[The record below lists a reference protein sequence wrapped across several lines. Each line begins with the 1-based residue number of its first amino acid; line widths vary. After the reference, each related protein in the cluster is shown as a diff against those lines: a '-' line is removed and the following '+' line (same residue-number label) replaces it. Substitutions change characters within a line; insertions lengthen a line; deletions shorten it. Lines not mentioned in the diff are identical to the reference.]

1 MSLSMFIPLAPPP
14 YRHEKSKLHTRN
26 FAVDSCALTEAHVL
40 SRVLKGFGE
49 ACLVGTSLYGGS
61 VSSWPASKLHTAFVN
76 PNITRFAF
84 VYSW

>member
-49 ACLVGTSLYGGS
+49 A
-61 VSSWPASKLHTAFVN
+61 
-76 PNITRFAF
+76 
-84 VYSW
+84 